1 MEDEYDKSSFFDVDH
16 TLFSHRLNAIPE
28 SAKKGHSNIAEK
40 KAYMSF

>member
-28 SAKKGHSNIAEK
+28 SAKRPFKYCRK